1 METAKKR
8 VSPSQAVLILI
19 ISILVII
26 LGIKVVQAPTAII
39 LLCGG
44 VITVIIASILGIDY
58 SDIQSDIVKTIT
70 TMAVPILIVL
80 SVGVLVGAW
89 MISGTVPLMIYYGM
103 KVLSPSLFL
112 VMVCIVCTLMS
123 VMAGT
128 SWGTISTVGIAF
140 MGVAVGLNIS
150 LPLTAGAVVSGAIF
164 GDKLSPLSD
173 STVLSSA
180 VCEVNLLEAVKH
192 SFKSTL
198 PAFFA
203 ALIMYFILG
212 MQYKDGVVGG
222 ESYELI
228 LGTLEQTFNLN
239 PLLLIPPVLVLVLI
253 IMKKPTLPVFTIG
266 IIAGCILA
274 VIFQGS
280 SLGEVAKALSNGYTT
295 KTGVALVDKMLI
307 RGGLNS
313 MLGTVAL
320 LIASAI
326 FGAPLR
332 TAGVVDILLEKIT
345 AIAKTGTSMMAGVFV
360 LHSLF
365 FTITG
370 SYYVTYSVLG
380 QMVRGLFDNYGL
392 KRKNLARILLDTGTG
407 FAPIVPWSVTGVF
420 VADTLGVKTMDF
432 ILYAPVTYLSIII
445 SFIYII
451 TGFTIEKTDKE

>member
-1 METAKKR
+1 
-8 VSPSQAVLILI
+8 
-19 ISILVII
+19 
-26 LGIKVVQAPTAII
+26 
-39 LLCGG
+39 
-44 VITVIIASILGIDY
+44 
-58 SDIQSDIVKTIT
+58 
-70 TMAVPILIVL
+70 
-80 SVGVLVGAW
+80 
-89 MISGTVPLMIYYGM
+89 
-103 KVLSPSLFL
+103 
-112 VMVCIVCTLMS
+112 
-123 VMAGT
+123 
-128 SWGTISTVGIAF
+128 
-140 MGVAVGLNIS
+140 MGVAVGLGIS
-150 LPLTAGAVVSGAIF
+150 LPMTAGAVVSGAIF

-173 STVLSSA
+173 STVLSAA
-180 VCEVNLLEAVKH
+180 VCEVNLLEAIKH
-192 SFKSTL
+192 SFKTTL
-198 PAFFA
+198 PAFII
-203 ALIMYFILG
+203 ALIMYFVVGL
-212 MQYKDGVVGG
+212 QYKDGVIGG
-222 ESYELI
+222 ESYDLI
-228 LGTLEQTFNLN
+228 MGTLEKTFTLN

-266 IIAGCILA
+266 IIAGCVLA
-274 VIFQGS
+274 MVFQGTT
-280 SLGEVAKALSNGYTT
+280 LNQVAGALSSGYTS
-295 KTGVALVDKMLI
+295 KTGVAIVDKMLV

-345 AIAKTGTSMMAGVFV
+345 NIAKTGKSMMVGVFV

-380 QMVRGLFDNYGL
+380 QMVRGLFDSYGL

-420 VADTLGVKTMDF
+420 VATTLGVKTMDF

-451 TGFTIEKTDKE
+451 TGFTIEKSDGKKEI

>member
-1 METAKKR
+1 
-8 VSPSQAVLILI
+8 
-19 ISILVII
+19 
-26 LGIKVVQAPTAII
+26 
-39 LLCGG
+39 
-44 VITVIIASILGIDY
+44 
-58 SDIQSDIVKTIT
+58 
-70 TMAVPILIVL
+70 
-80 SVGVLVGAW
+80 

-112 VMVCIVCTLMS
+112 VMVCVVCTLMS

-173 STVLSSA
+173 STVLSAA
-180 VCEVNLLEAVKH
+180 VCEVNLLEAIKH

-198 PAFFA
+198 PAFIV
-203 ALIMYFILG
+203 ALISYFILG
-212 MQYKDGVVGG
+212 MKYKDGVVGG
-222 ESYELI
+222 ENYNLI
-228 LGTLEQTFNLN
+228 LETLENTFNLN
-239 PLLLIPPVLVLVLI
+239 PVLLIPPILVLILI

-266 IIAGCILA
+266 IIAGAILA
-274 VIFQGS
+274 IVFQGS
-280 SLGEVAKALSNGYTT
+280 SLTAVSKALANGYTST
-295 KTGVALVDKMLI
+295 TGVAIVDKMLI

-332 TAGVVDILLEKIT
+332 TAGVVDILLDKIT
-345 AIAKTGTSMMAGVFV
+345 SLAKTSKSMMMGVFI

-365 FTITG
+365 FAITG

-380 QMVRGLFDNYGL
+380 QMVRELFDNYQL

-407 FAPIVPWSVTGVF
+407 LAPIVPWSVTGVF
-420 VADTLGVKTMDF
+420 IADTLGVKTVDF
-432 ILYAPVTYLSIII
+432 ILYAPVTYLSIVI
-445 SFIYII
+445 SFIFIV
-451 TGFTIEKTDKE
+451 TGFSIEKTEK